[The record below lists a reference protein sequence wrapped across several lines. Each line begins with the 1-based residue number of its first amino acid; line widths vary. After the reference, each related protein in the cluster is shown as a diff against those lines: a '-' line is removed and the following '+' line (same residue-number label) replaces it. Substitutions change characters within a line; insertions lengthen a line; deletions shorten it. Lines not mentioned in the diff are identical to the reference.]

1 MFQFHSFTWSCP
13 FFPES
18 LIEETVF
25 SIVYSCLLCQRLIV
39 HRCVGLCLGFVSCS
53 IDISLFSASTILFGL
68 LWWFHGKDSTC
79 QWRRCGFDP
88 WVAKT
93 PWSRKWQPTPV
104 LLPGK
109 SLGQRSL
116 KGYSLWSHKNIR
128 HNLATKQLYCFDD
141 CSFVVYP
148 EVQKPDSSVF
158 FPQDCFDYSGSYV
171 SPVKNFWVLVL

>member
-1 MFQFHSFTWSCP
+1 MFCLCSLLGVLWFQDLHLGLAFKYWEFIFFGIWCEKMFWFYSFTCSCP
-13 FFPES
+13 IFPEP
-18 LIEETVF
+18 LIEETVL

-53 IDISLFSASTILFGL
+53 IDLSVFSASPILFGL
-68 LWWFHGKDSTC
+68 LWWLRGKDSTC

-88 WVAKT
+88 WVEKT

-116 KGYSLWSHKNIR
+116 KGYSLWSHKKR
-128 HNLATKQLYCFDD
+128 QTQL
-141 CSFVVYP
+141 S
-148 EVQKPDSSVF
+148 
-158 FPQDCFDYSGSYV
+158 
-171 SPVKNFWVLVL
+171 N